1 MSNPTS
7 NFNWQMPTNTDLVSQ
22 LPADFEVF
30 GQAVDTSL
38 ADLKGGTTGQILSKN
53 SNTDMDF
60 VWTSANPGDITG
72 ITASSPLTGGGTS
85 GDVTIGILNGTTSNL
100 GAVQL
105 SDSTSSTST
114 TLAATANAVKTTYD
128 LANGAIPKTLIDAAG
143 DLIVGTA
150 ADTAGRLGIGSASQ
164 ILAVNS
170 GATALEWVTPS
181 AGGGMTLIGTS
192 SLSGASVTISSIPS
206 TYKHLMILIERAYSS
221 SSDYP
226 MALRFNSDTGSNYN
240 NKTLYGQTD
249 ANSYAYF
256 RNDSVNATSM
266 EIRTRTLS
274 SVDAG
279 KNLNLVLNIY
289 NYSSTSPRY
298 LEGSAYSM
306 NSGSEVITTQTTGT
320 YKGSSAIS
328 SVTAL
333 IPGTNWSG
341 GTFSVYGVS

>member
-1 MSNPTS
+1 
-7 NFNWQMPTNTDLVSQ
+7 MPTATDLVTD

-30 GQAVDTSL
+30 GQAVDTRLKALNPQTTLGDITYASATANTNTRLGIGTAGQVL
-38 ADLKGGTTGQILSKN
+38 AVSGGGVPAWTTTADVTPLTTKGDLFTFTTADARIGVGANGTVLTADSAEATGLKWATPTVGMTNPMTTTGDTIYSSSGSTPARLGIGTTGQ
-53 SNTDMDF
+53 
-60 VWTSANPGDITG
+60 V
-72 ITASSPLTGGGTS
+72 LTVSGG
-85 GDVTIGILNGTTSNL
+85 VP
-100 GAVQL
+100 AW
-105 SDSTSSTST
+105 
-114 TLAATANAVKTTYD
+114 ATPA
-128 LANGAIPKTLIDAAG
+128 
-143 DLIVGTA
+143 
-150 ADTAGRLGIGSASQ
+150 
-164 ILAVNS
+164 
-170 GATALEWVTPS
+170 
-181 AGGGMTLIGTS
+181 AGGGMTLIGSS

-206 TYKHLMILIERAYSS
+206 TYKHLMILVERAYSS

-279 KNLNLVLNIY
+279 KNLNLVLNVY
-289 NYSSTSPRY
+289 NYSITDPRF
-298 LEGSAYSM
+298 LQGSAYSM

>member
-1 MSNPTS
+1 MSNPTTPFS
-7 NFNWQMPTNTDLVSQ
+7 WQMPTATDLVTD

-30 GQAVDTSL
+30 GQAVATSM
-38 ADLKGGTTGQILSKN
+38 ADLLGGTTGQILAKN
-53 SNTDMDF
+53 SATDMDF
-60 VWTSANPGDITG
+60 IWTTPNPGDITG
-72 ITASSPLTGGGTS
+72 VTATTPLTGGGTS
-85 GDVTIGILNGTTSNL
+85 GDVTIGIQDGTTAQK

-105 SDSTSSTST
+105 ENSTASTST
-114 TLAATANAVKTTYD
+114 TTAAVPASVKSAYD
-128 LANGAIPKTLIDAAG
+128 LADGAIAKTTVTTAG
-143 DLIVGTA
+143 DIIYRNATVPT
-150 ADTAGRLGIGSASQ
+150 RLGIGAAGQ
-164 ILAVNS
+164 VLAVNT
-170 GATALEWVTPS
+170 GATAPEWVTPS
-181 AGGGMTLIGTS
+181 AGGGMTLIGSS

-206 TYKHLMILIERAYSS
+206 TYKHLMILIERAYSAS
-221 SSDYP
+221 ADYP
-226 MALRFNSDTGSNYN
+226 MALRFNSDTGNNYN

-279 KNLNLVLNIY
+279 KNLNLVLNMY
-289 NYSSTSPRY
+289 NYASTSPRY

-333 IPGTNWSG
+333 IPGTTWSG

>member
-1 MSNPTS
+1 
-7 NFNWQMPTNTDLVSQ
+7 MPTASDLVTD

-30 GQAVDTSL
+30 GQAVDTR
-38 ADLKGGTTGQILSKN
+38 LKALNPQTTL
-53 SNTDMDF
+53 
-60 VWTSANPGDITG
+60 GDITY
-72 ITASSPLTGGGTS
+72 AS
-85 GDVTIGILNGTTSNL
+85 
-100 GAVQL
+100 
-105 SDSTSSTST
+105 
-114 TLAATANAVKTTYD
+114 ATANTNT
-128 LANGAIPKTLIDAAG
+128 
-143 DLIVGTA
+143 
-150 ADTAGRLGIGSASQ
+150 RLGIGTAGQVLAVSGGGVPAWTTTADVTPLTTKGDLFTFTTADARIGVGANGTVLTADSAEATGLKWATPTVGMTNPMTTTGDTIYSSSGSTPARLGIGTAGQ
-164 ILAVNS
+164 VLTVNS
-170 GATALEWVTPS
+170 GATAPEWTTVS
-181 AGGGMTLIGTS
+181 SGGMTLIGTT
-192 SLSGASVTISSIPS
+192 SLSGASTTISSIPS
-206 TYKHLMILIERAYSS
+206 TYKHLMILVERAYTS

-226 MALRFNSDTGSNYN
+226 IAFRFSGDTGSNYN

-279 KNLNLVLNIY
+279 KNLNVVLTVY
-289 NYSSTSPRY
+289 NYASTSPRF
-298 LEGSAYSM
+298 LQGSAYSM

-333 IPGTNWSG
+333 GNGTNWSG